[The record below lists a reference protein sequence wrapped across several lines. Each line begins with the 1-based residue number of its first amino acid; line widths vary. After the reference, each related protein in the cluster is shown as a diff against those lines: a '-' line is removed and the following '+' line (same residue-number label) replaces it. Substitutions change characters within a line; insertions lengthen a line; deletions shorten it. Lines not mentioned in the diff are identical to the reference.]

1 MICCVVWDVISCFL
15 YGKRVK
21 ETVEKEMRYI
31 EKDDKGIS
39 NTNNIANILILY

>member
-21 ETVEKEMRYI
+21 ETVEKDCSR
-31 EKDDKGIS
+31 EKDDKGRR
-39 NTNNIANILILY
+39 YKVDKM

>member
-21 ETVEKEMRYI
+21 ETVEKEMRYM
-31 EKDDKGIS
+31 EKDDKGRRYKE
-39 NTNNIANILILY
+39 NNI

>member
-21 ETVEKEMRYI
+21 ETVEKEIRYM
-31 EKDDKGIS
+31 EKDDKGRRYKG
-39 NTNNIANILILY
+39 ANI

>member
-21 ETVEKEMRYI
+21 ETVIKEIRYM
-31 EKDDKGIS
+31 EKDDKERRYKE
-39 NTNNIANILILY
+39 NK